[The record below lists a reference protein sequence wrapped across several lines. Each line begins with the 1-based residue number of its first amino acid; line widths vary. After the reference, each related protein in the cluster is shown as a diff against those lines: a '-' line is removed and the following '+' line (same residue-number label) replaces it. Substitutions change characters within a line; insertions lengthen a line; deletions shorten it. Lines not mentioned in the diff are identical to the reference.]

1 VAWLVWPGDKVVA
14 IVNWQY
20 LTFTSFP
27 RLSCISTQLFN
38 SSTFHPQT
46 GGESDTMD
54 MAMSRVG
61 STQASIKDVPAY
73 QIVDLSDNESENTDA
88 LAGVPRVN
96 GVKLSGLQDLDASDD
111 GTAEGSDDEWD
122 VESVFEETLGEM
134 DDQHLFEG
142 GEYPETRV

>member
-1 VAWLVWPGDKVVA
+1 
-14 IVNWQY
+14 
-20 LTFTSFP
+20 
-27 RLSCISTQLFN
+27 
-38 SSTFHPQT
+38 
-46 GGESDTMD
+46 MD

-73 QIVDLSDNESENTDA
+73 QIVDLSDNDSENTDA

-96 GVKLSGLQDLDASDD
+96 GVKLNGLKDLDATDD
-111 GTAEGSDDEWD
+111 GSEEGSDDDEWD

-142 GEYPETRV
+142 GEYPETRYNMSR